1 MSSIVDYSE
10 LIEKYDIAIGNQ
22 FLYKP
27 YFRSYRCIILD
38 VVYVKVK
45 DEFLVTF
52 WNTCTNRS
60 EGHFL
65 TYLKDFIY
73 TDEDTMKY
81 LSRDILINK
90 EYLFLDDPVKV
101 TDIYIE
107 KNIFND
113 IIYVE
118 YIKIKR

>member
-1 MSSIVDYSE
+1 
-10 LIEKYDIAIGNQ
+10 
-22 FLYKP
+22 
-27 YFRSYRCIILD
+27 
-38 VVYVKVK
+38 
-45 DEFLVTF
+45 
-52 WNTCTNRS
+52 
-60 EGHFL
+60 
-65 TYLKDFIY
+65 
-73 TDEDTMKY
+73 MKY

-118 YIKIKR
+118 YIKIKDEKLNEKKTISIDEFRLFTTDVNL